1 MHKKAISVVLT
12 TYNGAQFIQKQ
23 ITSILNQTVL
33 PQEIIICDDRST
45 DNTVDILKSF
55 ATNSLIKLFINE
67 KQLGVVENFKK
78 GVRNAIP
85 GNWIAFAD
93 QDDIWRDN
101 KLEKSGNAMQ
111 ELDDDFTPALIFS
124 DLNIINQNDDI
135 TNNSFW
141 NQQKIDPS
149 KITLKSLLYGNIVTG
164 CTMLV
169 NSPMLTEFLNMPKTE
184 FLHDEWLALIA
195 YSFGKFKFIPEQ
207 LIQYRQHNN
216 NVTFSNSV
224 KPLNFSQRLK
234 FELDHISGK
243 KKFLPRQFKLAETF
257 LKNYRNQ
264 LNENSISIF
273 EDFVKLENKH
283 YFFQRLSRKIA
294 NS

>member
-1 MHKKAISVVLT
+1 MHKKGISVVLT

-23 ITSILNQTVL
+23 IASILNQTVL

-45 DNTVDILKSF
+45 DNTADILKSF
-55 ATNSLIKLFINE
+55 ATNNLIKLFINE
-67 KQLGVVENFKK
+67 KQLGVVDNFKK

-93 QDDIWRDN
+93 QDDIWSAN
-101 KLEKSGNAMQ
+101 KLERLGNAMQ
-111 ELDDDFTPALIFS
+111 DLDDDFTPALIFS

-135 TNNSFW
+135 INNSFW
-141 NQQKIDPS
+141 NQQKINPA
-149 KITLKSLLYGNIVTG
+149 KISLKSLLYGN
-164 CTMLV
+164 MLI
-169 NSPMLTEFLNMPKTE
+169 NAPMLTEFLNMPKLE

-216 NVTFSNSV
+216 NVTFSNNI
-224 KPLNFSQRLK
+224 KPLNFCQRLK
-234 FELDHISGK
+234 VELNHISGK
-243 KKFLPRQFKLAETF
+243 KKFLPRQFQLAKSF

-264 LNENSISIF
+264 LDGNSISILEGF
-273 EDFVKLENKH
+273 IKLENKH
-283 YFFQRLSRKIA
+283 YLFQRLSRKIA